1 MKIEFGPELVD
12 SWLIISPNMEIA
24 GMRISVIAC
33 IQLSVLTLTTI
44 GITFHTMNEVTNQR
58 DRGVVLYGAA
68 MISILPP
75 LLTGGLLSRHIE
87 FSGISNPEEE
97 GLIFLHSQAR

>member
-33 IQLSVLTLTTI
+33 IQLSVLTL
-44 GITFHTMNEVTNQR
+44 TFHTMNEVTNQR